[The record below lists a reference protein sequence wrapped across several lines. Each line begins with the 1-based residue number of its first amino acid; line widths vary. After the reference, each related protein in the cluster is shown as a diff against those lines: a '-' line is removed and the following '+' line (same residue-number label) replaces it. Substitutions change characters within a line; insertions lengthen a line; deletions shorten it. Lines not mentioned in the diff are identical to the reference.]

1 MEVPRLRITR
11 AIPSW
16 MVGAFGAFMVVLSVV
31 LGSVYLRYLDAR
43 LSETQAGIG
52 ELNAYAGQRL
62 SQHIMAEARGA
73 TADLMFALAV
83 DPVRN
88 GARPNSLLLI
98 HAGTN
103 LHAAIRLMWLST
115 SGAEKEN
122 LEILSSTLDD
132 LVAKLVGGE
141 IAAYHEM
148 TEMLADRDS
157 RSNRA
162 SLKFVEQNA
171 EYEVQIQGLRRRV
184 DRVRDLQAGLNIL
197 GLVIVLLKD
206 LPVWGRRRRRR

>member
-1 MEVPRLRITR
+1 
-11 AIPSW
+11 
-16 MVGAFGAFMVVLSVV
+16 MVVLSVV

-43 LSETQAGIG
+43 LNEAQAVNGD
-52 ELNAYAGQRL
+52 LNAYAGQRL
-62 SQHIMAEARGA
+62 SQHLMAEARGA

-115 SGAEKEN
+115 PGAEKEN
-122 LEILSSTLDD
+122 LETLSSTLDD
-132 LVAKLVGGE
+132 LVAKLVSGE
-141 IAAYHEM
+141 ITAYLEM
-148 TEMLADRDS
+148 TKILQDQDS

-162 SLKFVEQNA
+162 SRKFVAQNEESEA
-171 EYEVQIQGLRRRV
+171 RVRGLRRRA